1 MLFLLKSQTYY
12 SILCLLCLPVC
23 LLKAQNYGGNYDWRM
38 LGGGPLQIVSFHIGT
53 VTSVTHGGQTGYSI
67 GGSIGWN
74 YLSSF
79 YGALRGVDHIFDMG
93 VRVKYNFNDI
103 GQKSHIVGAE
113 LYLHFPCSTTNLF
126 RHMPQ
131 PLSLIFGGGGI
142 FMYPNTE
149 SLSSSVNGRYI
160 EVGIG
165 IMKYFV
171 VNVNVLYRWSFFP
184 NNSIGVLP
192 LEQSF
197 HIEFA
202 IF

>member
-1 MLFLLKSQTYY
+1 MFSGF
-12 SILCLLCLPVC
+12 
-23 LLKAQNYGGNYDWRM
+23 GG
-38 LGGGPLQIVSFHIGT
+38 
-53 VTSVTHGGQTGYSI
+53 
-67 GGSIGWN
+67 
-74 YLSSF
+74 
-79 YGALRGVDHIFDMG
+79 GVDHIFDMG